1 MKSIV
6 ATYDYYTLEQA
17 ERILYK
23 RKSEQ
28 KKRKERMEQIKVN
41 MMLFSFYVLAPAYFI
56 LEWILRGY

>member
-1 MKSIV
+1 MQKIV

-17 ERILYK
+17 EEIIRRRESVK
-23 RKSEQ
+23 
-28 KKRKERMEQIKVN
+28 KKRKKKMDQIKFN